1 MIFSIILSIQSFR
14 ACSSSIVF
22 EKSRSFSLNSLIE
35 FNISLMSWTS
45 FFWFC
50 CTVFSSWLILS
61 FNSSFSSISFE
72 TCASRIQ
79 LFIVWYLIIKWR
91 LFYIVRMGQECFL
104 MSVFQ
109 AIVHAHLHAML
120 SHYIKLLWLV
130 VQQAFDLRIVCAML
144 CVACFL
150 LVQGL
155 LIHCFRAD
163 FLAICDVCCNCFQV
177 FTFKLFLYA
186 KMILLIFLLFHQLV
200 NL

>member
-1 MIFSIILSIQSFR
+1 MILSIQSFR
-14 ACSSSIVF
+14 DCSSSIVF

-120 SHYIKLLWLV
+120 FLTIRLLWLV
-130 VQQAFDLRIVCAML
+130 VQQSFDSETAYELHDVSY
-144 CVACFL
+144 FST
-150 LVQGL
+150 VQDW
-155 LIHCFRAD
+155 LIHYFRAD
-163 FLAICDVCCNCFQV
+163 FLAECGECCNCFQV